1 MKIEAKFKRILAKEI
16 LFFFTAIGI
25 VVLIWGFLFLRNTY
39 FVIKAKSCSEKVIS
53 LQIQLDTLP
62 KDYVSEFYNLTSRYY
77 VVNYKIADDTFAIP
91 KEKEKEFLS
100 DNINIQKNIA
110 LIPNYPKGYSYFKF
124 NYVAVR
130 PETTISFSSKEDLG
144 KQVKKQYPQYADI
157 DDIKLANKILE
168 KFTQRTDST
177 IVFDFVSIDKF
188 RDFVSSEDYQEKLYT
203 VFANNSDKGDW
214 IPPEVLRAK
223 FDPMKPYNGV
233 FELGTPSEFK
243 AKLSKSLKYNQTIDE
258 EKEKIETEIK
268 SQQDLVS
275 RSKNSLLPTDD
286 IYGILFITLIVIGIL
301 LYPVRLSALIILW
314 AVKTMKQKA

>member
-1 MKIEAKFKRILAKEI
+1 MKIGAKFKRILAKEI

-25 VVLIWGFLFLRNTY
+25 VGLIWGFLFLRNTY

-62 KDYVSEFYNLTSRYY
+62 KDYLFEFYNLTSRYY
-77 VVNYKIADDTFAIP
+77 VVNYKIVDDIFAVP
-91 KEKEKEFLS
+91 KEQEKEFLS
-100 DNINIQKNIA
+100 DNINIHKNLV

-124 NYVAVR
+124 NSVAIN
-130 PETTISFSSKEDLG
+130 PETIISFSSKEDLG
-144 KQVKKQYPQYADI
+144 EQVKKQYSEYAEI
-157 DDIKLANKILE
+157 DDIKLANKVLK
-168 KFTQRTDST
+168 KFTQHIDST

-188 RDFVSSEDYQEKLYT
+188 RDFVSSEDYQEKLYK
-203 VFANNSDKGDW
+203 VFANNSNKGDW

-233 FELGTPSEFK
+233 FELGTLSEFK

-268 SQQDLVS
+268 RQLDLVS
-275 RSKNSLLPTDD
+275 RSEKSLLPTDD
-286 IYGILFITLIVIGIL
+286 IYDILFITIIVIGIL
-301 LYPVRLSALIILW
+301 LYPVRLSILILLW
-314 AVKTMKQKA
+314 AVKTIKQKA